1 MKKKEI
7 KKKAENRKARFEYEF
22 IDEYIAGIVLTG
34 CEIKSIRDGNVNL
47 TGSYCYVKDDEV
59 FVKNMHISLF
69 EKFGAADK
77 TDPLRDRKLLLTK
90 REIRKL
96 KKAVSENGMTIV
108 PYILFIN
115 EYGYAKLKIELAK
128 GKHTYDKKQS
138 IKEKDI
144 DRQTK
149 REYGK

>member
-22 IDEYIAGIVLTG
+22 IDEYTAGMVLTG
-34 CEIKSIRDGNVNL
+34 CEIKSIREGAVNMS
-47 TGSYCYVKDDEV
+47 GSYCYIKDGEI
-59 FVKNMHISLF
+59 FVKNLHISVY
-69 EKFGAADK
+69 EKFGAVGK
-77 TDPLRDRKLLLTK
+77 VDPLRDRKILLTK

-96 KKAVSENGMTIV
+96 NKSVTENGMTII
-108 PYILFIN
+108 PTIIFIN
-115 EYGYAKLKIELAK
+115 ENGIAKMKIVLAK

-149 REYGK
+149 RETR